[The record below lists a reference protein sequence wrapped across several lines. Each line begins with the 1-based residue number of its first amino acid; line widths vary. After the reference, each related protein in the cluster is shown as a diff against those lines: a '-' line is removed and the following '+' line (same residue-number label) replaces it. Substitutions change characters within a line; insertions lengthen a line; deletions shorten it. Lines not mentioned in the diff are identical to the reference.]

1 MRKNHGYI
9 GVCEGL
15 VVPACTLPAMFVPF
29 RQMTKLRAQYACL
42 DGIES
47 AVVPLDVVE
56 VFLRLPVISEH
67 LTAPRQSL
75 IVCGDGSRFAA
86 GAQILPRIKAE
97 GGRAAHRA
105 GLAPAVLLSGEIFCA
120 VRLAG
125 VFDDDE
131 VVLGRQVED

>member
-29 RQMTKLRAQYACL
+29 RQMTQFHAQDACL

-56 VFLRLPVISEH
+56 VFLRLPVIS
-67 LTAPRQSL
+67 
-75 IVCGDGSRFAA
+75 
-86 GAQILPRIKAE
+86 
-97 GGRAAHRA
+97 
-105 GLAPAVLLSGEIFCA
+105 
-120 VRLAG
+120 
-125 VFDDDE
+125 
-131 VVLGRQVED
+131 